1 MTEDA
6 LKSFSGKGHFGRAE
20 LGMAF
25 GDFNWVQLTLE
36 QYSFELVQVHLSGD
50 YFSINTYYST
60 SQSEAG

>member
-1 MTEDA
+1 M
-6 LKSFSGKGHFGRAE
+6 LNW
-20 LGMAF
+20 GMAF